1 MIEIPIEEETVV
13 EDLATDAS
21 TATEDEN
28 VAEVVATTSFA
39 VEASVVV
46 EGTAAAVLP
55 LAAAAKTE
63 ATP

>member
-1 MIEIPIEEETVV
+1 MV